1 MNLTLTT
8 TDTGSE
14 YGTAHVRRADAD
26 DVAGLV
32 ALRVEM
38 FNAMG
43 IDTSDESWRA
53 AAHQWFDSR
62 LDDSE
67 CGIFVVEVN
76 GKVVACAVGAIRDAA
91 PSPSCP
97 RGRDVLISNV
107 CTLPAFRGR
116 GLGSAAF
123 DAVLTWAR
131 GTGVERAE
139 LMATPDGKRIYE
151 QAGFAVNNSLAMRA
165 TLGTVQES

>member
-1 MNLTLTT
+1 MNLTRTT

-43 IDTSDESWRA
+43 IDTSDESWRG
-53 AAHQWFDSR
+53 AAHQWFNAR
-62 LDDSE
+62 LDDSDF
-67 CGIFVVEVN
+67 GIFVVEMK
-76 GKVVACAVGAIRDAA
+76 GEVVACAVGAIRDAA

-97 RGRDVLISNV
+97 GGGDVLINNV

-116 GLGSAAF
+116 SLGAAAF
-123 DAVLTWAR
+123 DAVLTWAQE
-131 GTGVERAE
+131 TGVGRAE
-139 LMATPDGKRIYE
+139 LMATPEGKRIYE
-151 QAGFAVNNSLAMRA
+151 RAGFVVNSSLAMRA
-165 TLGTVQES
+165 MLEVSPYT